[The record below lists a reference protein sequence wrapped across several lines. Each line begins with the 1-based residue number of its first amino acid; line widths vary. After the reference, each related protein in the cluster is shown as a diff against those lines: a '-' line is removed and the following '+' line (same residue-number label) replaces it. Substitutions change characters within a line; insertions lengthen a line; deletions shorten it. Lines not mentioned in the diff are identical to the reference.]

1 MTGCAQSAK
10 ENRRYRPWR
19 RPANRKPSRVVT
31 KRMLG
36 EALAVAVRYVM
47 KNHIYMFN
55 GEARRQSS
63 GGSIGLGLTGDVAQV
78 LMCWWD
84 EELIKRLD
92 EKGMDVKMY
101 KRLVDDI
108 NMVLRK
114 RGRDDGSEKVRT
126 PGQAEYGL
134 CAESGE

>member
-1 MTGCAQSAK
+1 
-10 ENRRYRPWR
+10 
-19 RPANRKPSRVVT
+19 
-31 KRMLG
+31 
-36 EALAVAVRYVM
+36 M

-55 GEARRQSS
+55 GEARRQSR
-63 GGSIGLGLTGDVAQV
+63 GGPIGLGLTGDVAQV

-108 NMVLRK
+108 NMVLLEEERK
-114 RGRDDGSEKVRT
+114 R
-126 PGQAEYGL
+126 
-134 CAESGE
+134 